1 MQHWQCATCAISLF
15 PDGPVDLFPA
25 SPSCCLPAI
34 PTFDLCYLAHIFWGV
49 SKAVIEGDGV
59 NIRDWHFSVIWHH
72 RQHISVQYRCHVLRS
87 SPLDFTASVR
97 RQRTENVGNSFSF
110 LQLNMINCFIAKSL
124 NVRKTEKRSSDLRS
138 RNQTFGVFALIDK
151 IFVCT
156 FFIQST
162 NPAMDTF
169 LSIFLNTFLTF
180 AVWFINLTSWNDVI
194 RATINYVF
202 LHAFSLWLL
211 WSFSPSII

>member
-1 MQHWQCATCAISLF
+1 MNYISFFHLAESCKLFEELHSLIRRIPIKHDLSLTSDLRVDEDSYMRHWQCATCSLF

-34 PTFDLCYLAHIFWGV
+34 PTFDLCYLALIFRGV

-72 RQHISVQYRCHVLRS
+72 RQHISVQPVQVLVLWS

-97 RQRTENVGNSFSF
+97 RQRTENAGNSFSF

-124 NVRKTEKRSSDLRS
+124 NVRKKDPPIWEVVTRHL
-138 RNQTFGVFALIDK
+138 
-151 IFVCT
+151 
-156 FFIQST
+156 
-162 NPAMDTF
+162 
-169 LSIFLNTFLTF
+169 
-180 AVWFINLTSWNDVI
+180 
-194 RATINYVF
+194 VF
-202 LHAFSLWLL
+202 L
-211 WSFSPSII
+211 P